1 MKPKYHPEI
10 DGLRAIAA
18 VVILYYA
25 QNIIFGYKPFK
36 SEFIGVDIFFVIS
49 GYSISYIILNELF
62 TTGSFSF
69 KHFYERRIF

>member
-10 DGLRAIAA
+10 DGLSAIAA

-36 SEFIGVDIFFVIS
+36 SEFIGVDIFLSSLVIQ
-49 GYSISYIILNELF
+49 YHILF
-62 TTGSFSF
+62 
-69 KHFYERRIF
+69 